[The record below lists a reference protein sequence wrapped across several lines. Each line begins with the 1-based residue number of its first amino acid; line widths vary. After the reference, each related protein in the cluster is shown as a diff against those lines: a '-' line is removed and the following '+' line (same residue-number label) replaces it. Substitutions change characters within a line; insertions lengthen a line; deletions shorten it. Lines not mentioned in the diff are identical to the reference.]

1 MKIICE
7 DENEWRLFCYALID
21 ILKNNFKL
29 MRFTSIIFHL
39 IFNFLSIFSP
49 HLFFIFLQ
57 SNTFTFHLI
66 SHLFLLFL
74 FYFISIH
81 YNFHI
86 HSKQT
91 IKNIFLHAG
100 ITRSEYILHKLNKLE
115 FFTKQTLKHML
126 ATTIQVR
133 ST

>member
-1 MKIICE
+1 
-7 DENEWRLFCYALID
+7 
-21 ILKNNFKL
+21 

-81 YNFHI
+81 YTFHI

-91 IKNIFLHAG
+91 IKNIF
-100 ITRSEYILHKLNKLE
+100 
-115 FFTKQTLKHML
+115 
-126 ATTIQVR
+126 
-133 ST
+133 